1 MTVPKEIAIKADRYE
16 MLKKEVD
23 KLYEELKSWASEHGF
38 EDMWIHD
45 FGTTQEPVGDEQ
57 DGGEYC
63 DQTMTGE
70 DTGYGDYYY
79 PIEGSSQYMRIEYSE
94 TVSSFV

>member
-1 MTVPKEIAIKADRYE
+1 
-16 MLKKEVD
+16 MLWWRKD
-23 KLYEELKSWASEHGF
+23 GF
-38 EDMWIHD
+38 FGSGINCKGAIHD

-79 PIEGSSQYMRIEYSE
+79 PIEGSSQYMRIEYSL
-94 TVSSFV
+94 

>member
-16 MLKKEVD
+16 ILKKEVD

-45 FGTTQEPVGDEQ
+45 FGTAQEPVGDEQ

-79 PIEGSSQYMRIEYSE
+79 PIEGSSQYMRIEYSL
-94 TVSSFV
+94 

>member
-38 EDMWIHD
+38 EDLSLIH
-45 FGTTQEPVGDEQ
+45 
-57 DGGEYC
+57 
-63 DQTMTGE
+63 
-70 DTGYGDYYY
+70 
-79 PIEGSSQYMRIEYSE
+79 I
-94 TVSSFV
+94 